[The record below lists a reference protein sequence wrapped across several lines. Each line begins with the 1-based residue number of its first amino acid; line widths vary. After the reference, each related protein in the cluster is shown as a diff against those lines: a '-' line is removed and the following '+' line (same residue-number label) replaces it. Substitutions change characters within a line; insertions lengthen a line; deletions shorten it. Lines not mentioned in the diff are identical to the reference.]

1 MTASTNLPFHYEET
15 LSLSGAITQTA
26 TAYIPLAVF
35 LREGVFLNF
44 HETAYGRRFLDSQLP
59 RLTSALERIAD
70 GLSCP
75 KQTFPHT
82 ISADPN
88 FLHDLY
94 YGDYEPSVFTEQDE
108 KQQAL
113 NRAVSAAEVALRE
126 ELSQTPTA
134 LAAFEAYQAAIGE
147 RESTVAEQA
156 FESGYRTAVQMLFA
170 GLPSVAPPTEG
181 NHNG

>member
-1 MTASTNLPFHYEET
+1 M
-15 LSLSGAITQTA
+15 
-26 TAYIPLAVF
+26 
-35 LREGVFLNF
+35 NF
-44 HETAYGRRFLDSQLP
+44 HETAYGCRFLDSQLP

-75 KQTFPHT
+75 KYMFPHT

-113 NRAVSAAEVALRE
+113 NRAVSAAEVALWE
-126 ELSQTPTA
+126 ELSRTPPA

-147 RESTVAEQA
+147 RESAVAEQA

-170 GLPSVAPPTEG
+170 GLQPVTPPTEG
-181 NHNG
+181 NRNG